1 MGIIGL
7 LTVAF
12 IIALFLIFLI
22 VIFLIIK
29 NIKKQ
34 LLSEKC
40 FFFGKLF
47 DELKTAQTID
57 AVRIFSGRLPVL

>member
-12 IIALFLIFLI
+12 IIALFLI

-29 NIKKQ
+29 NIKK
-34 LLSEKC
+34 
-40 FFFGKLF
+40 
-47 DELKTAQTID
+47 
-57 AVRIFSGRLPVL
+57 